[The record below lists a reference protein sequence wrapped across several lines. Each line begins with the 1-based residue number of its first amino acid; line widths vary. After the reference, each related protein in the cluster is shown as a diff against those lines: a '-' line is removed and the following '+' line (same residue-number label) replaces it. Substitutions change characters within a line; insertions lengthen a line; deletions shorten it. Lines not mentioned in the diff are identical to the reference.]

1 MDDLSEMRVVAAAFS
16 DRQAAAAAEE
26 ELRQRLD
33 VEGPDIEV
41 APAGGD
47 TARRGLRALL
57 AGRFRWGR
65 KDVVD
70 EVVKR
75 HAGEV
80 LEDHP
85 EARVRRSGQPRL
97 ERGTSKTDLPPI
109 EPP

>member
-1 MDDLSEMRVVAAAFS
+1 MDDPGEMRVVAAAFS
-16 DRQAAAAAEE
+16 DRHAAAAAEE
-26 ELRQRLD
+26 ELRERLD

-65 KDVVD
+65 KAIVD

-80 LEDHP
+80 LEEHP
-85 EARVRRSGQPRL
+85 ETRVRRSSRSDPKAR
-97 ERGTSKTDLPPI
+97 RGDPGLPPV